1 MSGSSSPKDRSPR
14 AHQDDATRA
23 AFRFSDLS
31 GYSFKKRLTIRT
43 VSGLLTGLIRLLGST
58 IRYEFEGREH
68 LEAASRDGR
77 IPIYTFW
84 HDSIALATYA
94 FRGQNIVVMTSQSF
108 DGEYI
113 ARAIQ
118 RFGYGATRGSST
130 RGGIGALIEM
140 IRTMRNGYPAAF
152 TIDGP
157 KGPRH
162 VVKPGA
168 ILLAKK
174 TGHPIVP
181 IAFVP
186 SRSWSLS
193 RSWDRTI
200 APKPFSRARVII
212 APPITVAPDIDEAGV
227 EAKLRELQDSL
238 DSLERR
244 CQAWRTAHNNRSWW
258 PAWIRRGARAPG

>member
-1 MSGSSSPKDRSPR
+1 MSGSSSPTSRSPR
-14 AHQDDATRA
+14 AHSDEATRA

-31 GYSFKKRLTIRT
+31 GYSFKKRLTIRAA
-43 VSGLLTGLIRLLGST
+43 SGLLTGLIRLLGST

-68 LEAASRDGR
+68 LDAASRDGR
-77 IPIYTFW
+77 LPIYAFW

-113 ARAIQ
+113 ARSIQ
-118 RFGYGATRGSST
+118 RFGYGTARGSST

-140 IRTMRNGYPAAF
+140 IRLMRNGYPAAF

-162 VVKPGA
+162 VAKPGA

-186 SRSWSLS
+186 SRSWSLV

-212 APPITVAPDIDEAGV
+212 APPVTVDPNVDEAGM
-227 EAKLRELQDSL
+227 EAKLRELQASL
-238 DSLERR
+238 DALERR
-244 CQAWRTAHNNRSWW
+244 CQEWRTAHNSRSWW
-258 PAWIRRGARAPG
+258 PAWIRRGVRAPG